1 MTDTRRSGAPE
12 GGAAKPISVADMVE
26 TVEEEAYRIEG
37 VQRALVA
44 AGDREVVHPGQM
56 WKASVFWE
64 IARLLRIW
72 QANEPELR
80 RAIKRLPGRG

>member
-1 MTDTRRSGAPE
+1 MSAASAPIT
-12 GGAAKPISVADMVE
+12 AAEMVE
-26 TVEEEAYRIEG
+26 AAEEEACRIES
-37 VQRALVA
+37 VQRVLVA

-56 WKASVFWE
+56 RKASVFWE

-80 RAIKRLPGRG
+80 RAIKRLPGHG